1 MSYKHLCDIPAA
13 SILEK
18 RQNYYVWYCLKS
30 KFFLPLSLSA
40 SYILNPTYGKILLH
54 ACLISQL
61 AVPHAPRAPIFKIRL
76 RICDLFSHENPF
88 GLNQIWFSDST
99 RNNGIAM
106 SNQLVINLFIESV
119 PKGYSSG
126 KG

>member
-40 SYILNPTYGKILLH
+40 SYILNPTFGKILLH

-61 AVPHAPRAPIFKIRL
+61 AVPHAPRAPIIFSK
-76 RICDLFSHENPF
+76 LFLQNIVEYVVRKASSSLFF
-88 GLNQIWFSDST
+88 GL
-99 RNNGIAM
+99 
-106 SNQLVINLFIESV
+106 
-119 PKGYSSG
+119 K
-126 KG
+126 